1 MYARVASFE
10 NMDPSLTDDL
20 VGRIRE
26 RVPDLERELPGAR
39 GTLGLLDREAR
50 RSLGITFFDSAEA
63 IEEAAPVFER
73 MGEEIPEQMRGRRAS
88 VEVYEVILYEVSD
101 EGAKAAR
108 VSTLE
113 GAAERID
120 EAAYHGRESILP
132 RAREMSGW
140 KGAVSLAD
148 RKSGKIKL
156 ITLWE
161 SEDALR
167 ASEEQAER
175 LRQESADSGGQR
187 IAGVERYEVSF
198 AARLAELRV

>member
-73 MGEEIPEQMRGRRAS
+73 MGEEIPEQMRGRRAA
-88 VEVYEVILYEVSD
+88 VEVYEVVLYEVAD
-101 EGAKAAR
+101 EGA
-108 VSTLE
+108 
-113 GAAERID
+113 
-120 EAAYHGRESILP
+120 
-132 RAREMSGW
+132 
-140 KGAVSLAD
+140 
-148 RKSGKIKL
+148 
-156 ITLWE
+156 
-161 SEDALR
+161 
-167 ASEEQAER
+167 
-175 LRQESADSGGQR
+175 
-187 IAGVERYEVSF
+187 
-198 AARLAELRV
+198 